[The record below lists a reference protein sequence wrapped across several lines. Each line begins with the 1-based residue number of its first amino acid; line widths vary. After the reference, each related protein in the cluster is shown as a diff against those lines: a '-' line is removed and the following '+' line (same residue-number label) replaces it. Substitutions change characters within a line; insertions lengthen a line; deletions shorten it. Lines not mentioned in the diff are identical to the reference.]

1 MKKITVLLLS
11 VVFLA
16 TACKEDKKETKK
28 EATFEENLAE
38 HYMEIYQKSRKLND
52 FVTASS
58 SLSSYFILVGDS
70 ARNASPYLD
79 TLIILYQQIR
89 QYDPV
94 FVLSDEYL
102 KQNNPNDTDMLL
114 LNTSVAQLL
123 GGLGQVSQ
131 RCLQLS
137 QMFPDEK
144 IHLFNYAESLLES
157 GQVAKGEQIYKDIL
171 NDPSTKNE
179 SIAFNT
185 YDQNGQPKQS
195 YIKTR
200 VAAYMKLGQLYE
212 ALKDKNKALSY
223 YRKATKE
230 DSEFRPAY
238 QAMLNLG
245 N

>member
-11 VVFLA
+11 VVLLA
-16 TACKEDKKETKK
+16 TACKENKETKD
-28 EATFEENLAE
+28 APSFEENLTA
-38 HYMEIYQKSRKLND
+38 HYMDVYEKSMKLND

-58 SLSSYFILVGDS
+58 ALSSYFMLVGDS

-79 TLIILYQQIR
+79 TLVILYQEIR
-89 QYDPV
+89 QFAPV

-102 KQNNPNDTDMLL
+102 KTSNPNDTDMLL

-123 GGLGQVSQ
+123 GGLGKVSE
-131 RCLQLS
+131 RCYQLA
-137 QMFPDEK
+137 QMFPKDRT
-144 IHLFNYAESLLES
+144 HMFNYAESLFEN
-157 GQVAKGEQIYKDIL
+157 GKVAEGEQIYKDLL
-171 NDPSTKNE
+171 NDPATKNE
-179 SIAFNT
+179 SITFNS
-185 YDQNGQPKQS
+185 YDQNGQPRQN

-212 ALKDKNKALSY
+212 ALKDKDKAISY

-238 QAMLNLG
+238 QAIQELRNR
-245 N
+245 